1 MELLR
6 NAARGAAAGLVATG
20 AMSAVMLAFRKQM
33 GEQPPD
39 AIAKTAADAVG
50 AEPTESQA
58 DALASVLHAGFGMSV
73 GAGYALLPRYLP
85 PPVRGVALALVVWAV
100 SYQGWVPALG
110 ILPPADDDRP
120 ARPPVMIGAHVVYG
134 AVLGEVEDRLR
145 RR

>member
-1 MELLR
+1 MDVLR
-6 NAARGAAAGLVATG
+6 DAARGAAAGVVATG
-20 AMSAVMLAFRKQM
+20 AMSAVMLAFRRQM

-39 AIAKTAADAVG
+39 AIAKSAAGAVG
-50 AEPTESQA
+50 AEPAEA
-58 DALASVLHAGFGMSV
+58 EAEVLASIAHLGFGLGV
-73 GAGYALLPRYLP
+73 GAGYALLPRHLP
-85 PPVRGVALALVVWAV
+85 PPVRGVAVALAVWAV

-120 ARPPVMIGAHVVYG
+120 ERQKVMVGAHVVFG

>member
-1 MELLR
+1 MDVLR
-6 NAARGAAAGLVATG
+6 DAARGAVAGVVATA
-20 AMSAVMLAFRKQM
+20 AMSAVMLAFRRQM

-50 AEPTESQA
+50 AEPTETEA
-58 DALASVLHAGFGMSV
+58 DVLASIAHVGFGLGV

-85 PPVRGVALALVVWAV
+85 PPVRGVGVALAIWAV

-110 ILPPADDDRP
+110 ILPPADEDRP
-120 ARPPVMIGAHVVYG
+120 ARPTVMAAAHVVFG

-145 RR
+145 R